1 MRRGKIDLAW
11 EYGLHKF
18 VLHEIH
24 EGINAKKQFTKK
36 FFEKFNHPIPKKRK
50 LFEWKSLGKRKEK

>member
-11 EYGLHKF
+11 EYGLNKF

-24 EGINAKKQFTKK
+24 EGINAKKTI
-36 FFEKFNHPIPKKRK
+36 H
-50 LFEWKSLGKRKEK
+50 KEII